1 MSTVCVTASPPF
13 VDGWPLAGAMVWVVG
28 AVEEVADDFRPR
40 QAGTKITSDN
50 TIRSDNLAVFFTD
63 TSSTE

>member
-1 MSTVCVTASPPF
+1 
-13 VDGWPLAGAMVWVVG
+13 MVWVVG
-28 AVEEVADDFRPR
+28 AVDVADDFRPR
-40 QAGTKITSDN
+40 QAGTKSISDN